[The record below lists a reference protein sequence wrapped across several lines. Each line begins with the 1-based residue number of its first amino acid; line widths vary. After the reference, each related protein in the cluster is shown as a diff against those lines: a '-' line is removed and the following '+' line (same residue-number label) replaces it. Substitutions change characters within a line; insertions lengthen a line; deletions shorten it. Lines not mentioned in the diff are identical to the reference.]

1 MMHDDNEHG
10 DEPVVAT
17 RSGGIWLRDLPDV
30 LRRAGLNVSTWPGWE
45 NRARSSGGYDSIMA
59 IGIHHDAFRTGTPLE
74 QRCRYAW
81 EGSDTR
87 PIGAMWLHTDGR
99 VMVGAAGATNTQG
112 NGGPLRVS
120 RGTIPQN
127 AGNRHMISIEA
138 SNNGVGEPWPTV
150 MQDAYVAMCAALC
163 DAYGLDR
170 SRDVIA
176 HFEWTTRK
184 IDPAGPSRWATGTR
198 SWNMQAFRAEVVAH
212 GGSTPQPPNTSR
224 RIDMYNVLVRPS
236 ASAPS
241 SVVLRVDATQIW
253 HVTNGIAADIDRVFG
268 VPAGDVSVDQ
278 LVNMLQDRRTSQPS
292 PFSGPWAN
300 AQLDQAWNAARV

>member
-10 DEPVVAT
+10 DEPIAAT
-17 RSGGIWLRDLPDV
+17 RGGGIWLRNLPDV

-59 IGIHHDAFRTGTPLE
+59 IGIHHDAFRAGTPLE

-81 EGSDTR
+81 EGADSR
-87 PIGAMWLHTDGR
+87 PIGAMWLHTDAR
-99 VMVGAAGATNTQG
+99 VVVGAAGATNTQG

-163 DAYGLDR
+163 DEYGLDR

-176 HFEWTTRK
+176 HFEWTNRK
-184 IDPAGPSRWATGTR
+184 IDPAGPSRWATGNR

-212 GGSTPQPPNTSR
+212 GGSTIPQPEETEMLALDWMPNTPNWTAFTWTGTHLSHVVNGHADTVIRQAGTR
-224 RIDMYNVLVRPS
+224 RVVVNDLQLDGIIRSS
-236 ASAPS
+236 ATTSAPPPT
-241 SVVLRVDATQIW
+241 LTAEMRAAWDA
-253 HVTNGIAADIDRVFG
+253 NRA
-268 VPAGDVSVDQ
+268 
-278 LVNMLQDRRTSQPS
+278 
-292 PFSGPWAN
+292 
-300 AQLDQAWNAARV
+300 